1 MSKQYKIRW
10 TKSDNQEL
18 ARVVRNYNA
27 KIDRLAK
34 NPKRLRNEITEKS
47 RVADTTLI
55 KALPEKMSLREMKS
69 LINTRQDLKREL
81 NTLKRFLEKGAEE
94 LVNTPDTK
102 YNVFVT
108 KFQRK
113 EMSIRAGVVNRRRK
127 RRLDAILETEATSG
141 GKELGYKV
149 GDIGMGRI
157 DLVSLKPF
165 NAFTPTMKQEDI
177 KHKWKALFTE
187 SQSDFYDKQDD
198 QVKENFIKGLKWNFD
213 TIDSRPLVEHL
224 ENMSVSEFMKI
235 FRKEGNTFE
244 WIYEPDD
251 DLDRHV
257 LEYLMDAYG
266 MDYEPHSSSKI
277 IGDELHDKYVK
288 EDRKR
293 QKVSKKSKTKK
304 RG

>member
-10 TKSDNQEL
+10 SKSDNQEL

-27 KIDRLAK
+27 KIERLAK
-34 NPKRLRNEITEKS
+34 NPNRLRNEITEKS

-55 KALPEKMSLREMKS
+55 KALPEKISIRELKS

-81 NTLKRFLEKGAEE
+81 NTLKRFLVKGAEE

-102 YNVFVT
+102 FNVFVT

-113 EMSIRAGVVNRRRK
+113 EMSIRAGVINRRRK
-127 RRLDAILETEATSG
+127 SRLDTILESEATSG
-141 GKELGYKV
+141 GKDLGYKV

-177 KHKWKALFTE
+177 KYKWRALMTE
-187 SQSDFYDKQDD
+187 SQSDFYDKQDE
-198 QVKENFIKGLKWNFD
+198 QVKENFIKGLLWNFD
-213 TIDSRPLVEHL
+213 YRYSEDLIDHL
-224 ENMSVSEFMKI
+224 QKMSTSEFMKI

-251 DLDRHV
+251 DQDYHV
-257 LEYLMDAYG
+257 LEYLKKSYG
-266 MDYEPHSSSKI
+266 LGYVPLVSSEIVGK
-277 IGDELHDKYVK
+277 ELEEKYRK
-288 EDRKR
+288 EEQKRKR
-293 QKVSKKSKTKK
+293 RKKSKTKK